1 MKSNLT
7 QVVEAIVN
15 GDDTSAKNTF
25 STYLKQNLTEM
36 VSKPLK
42 NSKAGIVI
50 GRTKNGG
57 DITVHGVK
65 HDTNGNWVYKV
76 MYPPRNRKISVQHMA
91 AAGHKTA
98 IRDLNEFKNKDAN
111 AKAVA
116 KEVVKYI
123 NKFMLK

>member
-15 GDDTSAKNTF
+15 GDDTSAKTSF
-25 STYLKQNLTEM
+25 SSYLKQNLTEM

-42 NSKAGIVI
+42 NSKTGIVI
-50 GRTKNGG
+50 GKTKKGA

-76 MYPPRNRKISVQHMA
+76 M
-91 AAGHKTA
+91 
-98 IRDLNEFKNKDAN
+98 
-111 AKAVA
+111 
-116 KEVVKYI
+116 
-123 NKFMLK
+123 

>member
-15 GDDTSAKNTF
+15 GDDTSAKTSF
-25 STYLKQNLTEM
+25 SSYLKENLTEM

-42 NSKAGIVI
+42 RSKAGIVI
-50 GRTKNGG
+50 GKTKKG
-57 DITVHGVK
+57 DEITVHGVK
-65 HDTNGNWVYKV
+65 HDTNGNWVYQV
-76 MYPPRNRKISVQHMA
+76 MYAPRNRKTSVQHMA

-98 IRDLNEFKNKDAN
+98 VRDLNEFKNKDKSAM
-111 AKAVA
+111 AVA

>member
-1 MKSNLT
+1 MNSNLNK
-7 QVVEAIVN
+7 VVESIKA
-15 GDDTSAKNTF
+15 GKTKDSF
-25 STYLKQNLTEM
+25 SNYLKKNLTET

-42 NSKAGIVI
+42 RSKEGIII
-50 GRTKNGG
+50 GKTKKGG
-57 DITVHGVK
+57 DITVHGVR
-65 HDTNGNWVYKV
+65 HDANGNWVYQV
-76 MYPPRNRKISVQHMA
+76 MYPPRSRKISVQHMA